1 MKPNPN
7 GRAIARAAIPAAIL
21 LAAPCATAQTTQNFP
36 DGTGEVAV
44 PGNPFPHLD
53 ITSVDVT
60 VDAAETN
67 ITFRINLSGSPVATN
82 WGKYL
87 VAIRSGV
94 GGTTTGNGWG
104 RPINFTPGMTHWI
117 GSWVDGVTP
126 PASGNVF
133 TWSGTAWA
141 STANLNGTNGTVTR
155 AAGPDY
161 VEITTAVANLGLA
174 PGETFSFDVY
184 TTGGGGSDG
193 AVDALSSS
201 TASINNW
208 GDTYTTNALG
218 SPTAAAL
225 TFTMP
230 GTATDTDGDGLSNTA
245 ETNTGTYVNS
255 SNTGTDPNNPDTDG
269 DGLTDGD
276 EVNIHSTN
284 PTLADSDA
292 DGANDRTEL
301 SLGTNPNSGPVP
313 SGGDTAVIGFEH
325 FDYADGGINNNTG
338 YETRVFDFDNSTA
351 NDSFLGHTGAR
362 APWTTSFGT
371 RVIGGRLLTDGSNAV
386 RAFNGPAT
394 GGNSLGRVENIAGL
408 DAKVVYA
415 RIDLSRLSGATFSG
429 LSFVNGSTE
438 VAFAGVRDALNAGN
452 RNFGVEITGEAGSA
466 FTGDVPVTRVPNTI
480 VAKLDTQTASISLW
494 VDPDLSGTE
503 PTADAE
509 AFFTN
514 TANAAATGIR
524 IASGGRALWD
534 DLIVATE
541 WAALENSSPTNT
553 DADGLRDSWENIYAA
568 GNLTTLTGTGNSDS
582 DTLTNAQE
590 QGAGSSP
597 LVADTDADGL
607 NDNIET
613 NTATLVGPTNTG
625 TDPAFRD
632 SDDDTLSDG
641 SEVSIHATNPNIADS
656 DGDLENDGFEVFQG
670 TDPNDA
676 GENSTGLGLVQ
687 VNGNKDALYGAAASV
702 QTVQTGFG
710 DNQNELNAA
719 YARVQD
725 GKLYLL
731 LTGNLQD
738 NFNKL
743 EIFIDAN
750 PSTGVFDYVSAGNDN
765 TTNMEGMVFDDG
777 FEPEFHLIARRG
789 DGKFDLDISNL
800 LEQEFSA
807 YSNILSFG
815 TTGYGSTGT
824 GTVNASPIRVAYD
837 NSNTGGIGGGSA
849 AADSAAALAVSTGL
863 ELCIDLADLG
873 SPTGDIR
880 IAAMINNTD
889 HNYLS
894 NQVLGGLPAGTGN
907 LGGDGAGNF
916 TGNLGGVDF
925 TNFAGDQFF
934 VVSTAE
940 PASPFRIAGVAMI
953 NGGTQLQITVE
964 GLTSGNSY
972 QLTGSTNL
980 SGFSIVNSGVTPAQ
994 PFTATAGSQV
1004 ITVNVTPGTQPK
1016 RFFRLEDAP

>member
-1 MKPNPN
+1 MKPIPT
-7 GRAIARAAIPAAIL
+7 GRAFTRAAIPAAL
-21 LAAPCATAQTTQNFP
+21 FLAAPCVSAQTTVNFP
-36 DGTGEVAV
+36 DATGEVAV

-60 VDAAETN
+60 VDATETN
-67 ITFRINLSGSPVATN
+67 ITFRINLNGSPVSTN

-87 VAIRSGV
+87 IAIRSGA

-117 GSWVDGVTP
+117 GSWADGGRGGQVWTYSG
-126 PASGNVF
+126 ASWTGPSALTSAQVL
-133 TWSGTAWA
+133 A
-141 STANLNGTNGTVTR
+141 STA
-155 AAGPDY
+155 PDHF
-161 VEITTAVANLGLA
+161 EITTTVASLGLA
-174 PGETFSFDVY
+174 PGETFAFDVY
-184 TTGGGGSDG
+184 TSGGGGGDG
-193 AVDALSSS
+193 AVDALSIA

-208 GDTYTTNALG
+208 GNTYTTSAIG
-218 SPTAAAL
+218 SPIGAAL

-230 GTATDTDGDGLSNTA
+230 GTATDNDGDGLSNTA

-269 DGLTDGD
+269 DGLNDGD
-276 EVNIHSTN
+276 EVNVHSTN
-284 PTLADSDA
+284 PTRADSDL

-301 SLGTNPNSGPVP
+301 SLGTNPNSGPSP
-313 SGGDTAVIGFEH
+313 SGGDVGIIGFDH
-325 FDYADGGINNNTG
+325 FDYADGGINGNG
-338 YETRVFDFDNSTA
+338 GFETRVFDYDNNTA
-351 NDSFLGHTGAR
+351 NDSFLGHTGAV
-362 APWTTSFGT
+362 APWATSFGT

-394 GGNSLGRVENIAGL
+394 GGNTLGRIENLVGL

-415 RIDLSRLSGATFSG
+415 RIDVSRLSGATFSG
-429 LSFVNGSTE
+429 LSFVNGATE

-480 VAKLDTQTASISLW
+480 VARLDTQTASIAIW
-494 VDPDLSGTE
+494 VDPDLSAAE
-503 PTADAE
+503 PAADAE

-534 DLIVATE
+534 DLVVATE
-541 WAALENSSPTNT
+541 WAALETTNFTNT
-553 DADGLRDSWENIYAA
+553 DSDGLRDSWENVFAA
-568 GNLTTLTGTGNSDS
+568 GNLTTLAGSGNNDS
-582 DTLTNAQE
+582 DTLTNVQE
-590 QGAGSSP
+590 QSAGSNP
-597 LVADTDADGL
+597 LVTDTDADGL
-607 NDNIET
+607 ADHVET
-613 NTATLVGPTNTG
+613 NTATLVGPANTG

-632 SDDDTLSDG
+632 TDDDTLTDG
-641 SEVSIHATNPNIADS
+641 SEITTHSTNPNLADT

-670 TDPNDA
+670 TDPNDNA
-676 GENSTGLGLVQ
+676 ENSTALGLVQ
-687 VNGNKDALYGAAASV
+687 VNGNKDALYGDAVAV

-719 YARVQD
+719 YARVQN

-743 EIFIDAN
+743 EILIDSVPAQ
-750 PSTGVFDYVSAGNDN
+750 GVFDYIGAQNDN
-765 TTNMEGMVFDDG
+765 TTNMEGLYFDDG
-777 FEPEFHLIARRG
+777 FQPEYHLIARRG

-800 LEQEFSA
+800 VDQEFSA
-807 YSNILSFG
+807 YTNILSFG
-815 TTGYGSTGT
+815 TTGYGATGT
-824 GTVNASPIRVAYD
+824 GIINASPIRVAYD
-837 NSNTGGIGGGSA
+837 NSNTGGVTGGSA
-849 AADSAAALAVSTGL
+849 AADSAAALAVTTGL
-863 ELCIDLADLG
+863 EICIDLADLG

-880 IAAMINNTD
+880 IAAMINNSD

-925 TNFAGDQFF
+925 TEFAGDQFF
-934 VVSTAE
+934 VVSTAA

-953 NGGTQLQITVE
+953 NGGTQLQLTVE

-994 PFTATAGSQV
+994 PFTATTGTQV
-1004 ITVNVTPGTQPK
+1004 ITINVTPGTQPK